1 MSKLILLMDA
11 TLDQLQSVEGI
22 DNEMAIQI
30 LEVRD
35 ASHFIDFNAVS
46 GITGVPKST
55 LKKYFIE
62 PGMLFLYQKLHN
74 EIAESRQELQQ
85 DIANVTSGLHE
96 VDKKAS
102 KIDNMTEKF
111 DDLCARMTK
120 MEQTQLM
127 GSTIQFKNPLP
138 LLQDDHHE
146 QAEQSEKK
154 FGAFGATIDTLI
166 AHKNQQV
173 EEKFGTKPKTFST
186 PASSATYPDFSK
198 VSPISKPTGLS
209 SLGESFTTNTSLQ
222 DDMYASAVSTLKGY
236 TGQGTLAPSSF
247 YNPIIVQGSAIPNK
261 PPFWSYNVPPP
272 GVQQNNGS
280 TVPSTAGSNKDTS
293 NIPSIPVHWNTPVV
307 MPSHVQSVNNT
318 SVQNKSE
325 FTQERHRGRGR
336 KRCQRESSSSSDESI
351 DRESSRWKES
361 HARERS
367 KSPQLPKMPVFTGS
381 GNLSW
386 EAFVYQFE
394 RTANR
399 RNWDDAKKTCRFLD
413 CLSEVALE
421 YARRSHISRYDDLRK
436 YMKRRFSK
444 KEEASAARR
453 HLQYIR
459 QLDGETIE
467 EYAERVHF
475 LTMDGYYRS
484 NNDIID
490 QIATE
495 AFLRGCQE
503 KEAARIVIEKNPRTI
518 NESLKWIKSSL
529 ANQKAI
535 YGARKSYSQLYTQ
548 RQVTFS
554 DVGNSDHSPQ
564 RPSALQYNQRFD
576 KEDGSLKSN
585 IEDLVS
591 IIGQLLKDRR
601 SNISTTRPLSQSN
614 FRSPQ
619 NSRFPSPQRRPKPYE
634 EQPNISPSFQRTSS
648 SHTPEDQYLNKTG
661 SGH

>member
-74 EIAESRQELQQ
+74 EIAESRQELKQ

-127 GSTIQFKNPLP
+127 GSTIQHGQLDNQSKDGQGPL
-138 LLQDDHHE
+138 
-146 QAEQSEKK
+146 A
-154 FGAFGATIDTLI
+154 
-166 AHKNQQV
+166 
-173 EEKFGTKPKTFST
+173 ST
-186 PASSATYPDFSK
+186 S
-198 VSPISKPTGLS
+198 
-209 SLGESFTTNTSLQ
+209 NTSTNEIHNN
-222 DDMYASAVSTLKGY
+222 VSQGY

-280 TVPSTAGSNKDTS
+280 TVPSTAVFHPGSNKDTS

-325 FTQERHRGRGR
+325 STQERHRGRGR

-453 HLQYIR
+453 QLQYIR

-490 QIATE
+490 QIGTE

-601 SNISTTRPLSQSN
+601 SNISTTQPLSQSN

-619 NSRFPSPQRRPKPYE
+619 NSRFPSPPK
-634 EQPNISPSFQRTSS
+634 
-648 SHTPEDQYLNKTG
+648 KT
-661 SGH
+661 

>member
-1 MSKLILLMDA
+1 MVPV
-11 TLDQLQSVEGI
+11 QST
-22 DNEMAIQI
+22 
-30 LEVRD
+30 LEVKSEPSFIQHGQLD
-35 ASHFIDFNAVS
+35 NQSKDGQGPLASTSN
-46 GITGVPKST
+46 TST
-55 LKKYFIE
+55 
-62 PGMLFLYQKLHN
+62 N
-74 EIAESRQELQQ
+74 EI
-85 DIANVTSGLHE
+85 
-96 VDKKAS
+96 
-102 KIDNMTEKF
+102 
-111 DDLCARMTK
+111 
-120 MEQTQLM
+120 
-127 GSTIQFKNPLP
+127 
-138 LLQDDHHE
+138 
-146 QAEQSEKK
+146 
-154 FGAFGATIDTLI
+154 
-166 AHKNQQV
+166 HKN
-173 EEKFGTKPKTFST
+173 
-186 PASSATYPDFSK
+186 
-198 VSPISKPTGLS
+198 VS
-209 SLGESFTTNTSLQ
+209 Q
-222 DDMYASAVSTLKGY
+222 GY

-280 TVPSTAGSNKDTS
+280 TVPSTAVFHPGSNKDTS

-318 SVQNKSE
+318 SDQTKSE
-325 FTQERHRGRGR
+325 ATHERHRGRGR

-361 HARERS
+361 HTRERS

-453 HLQYIR
+453 QLQYIR

-490 QIATE
+490 QIGTE

-601 SNISTTRPLSQSN
+601 SNISTTQPLSQSN
-614 FRSPQ
+614 FPNYISQNIIDTVAISLLSRSCILNTPVNREHVLIKGDLNQ
-619 NSRFPSPQRRPKPYE
+619 LVATLSQTLP
-634 EQPNISPSFQRTSS
+634 FQ
-648 SHTPEDQYLNKTG
+648 
-661 SGH
+661 